1 MIKSK
6 KLPVIVSVFL
16 LIVSFIVIAAAG
28 SRYTVTCGPRTV
40 SASGSL
46 RAEECRVEAD
56 DPGIVEIS
64 NVRVENGLLKYDL
77 RALKRGVTAVESE
90 CRPADSYWLHKIYVH
105 RFGIITVGS
114 WFGGCTGG
122 FMVPLSLLI
131 VLVLLTAGRIAGLRD
146 DVRRNLYSY
155 RNIIHLALIIFMCF
169 LCLELLRVTLNF
181 NGIDASIDA
190 VVSSAEA
197 FSYIVLPAAFI
208 TFLLV
213 TLSNLNLMRKE
224 GVNWHNM
231 LGFLLGLC
239 LCLMTYLPELVYTA
253 ILRYR
258 IVDIFNESG
267 VATHVYAFWEH
278 SLFFILSYLECV
290 LLGTVV
296 FAVAAA
302 RRVPAFDKD
311 YILILGCKIR
321 PDGTLPPLLR
331 ARADR
336 ALEFAEMQK
345 KASGKDIVFVPSG
358 GRGEDEVMAEA
369 DAVGNYLASRG
380 IPEERILPENRSA
393 STYENIRNSARLI
406 QEDYA
411 EKAAGGAD
419 SRRPEAAFSTTNY
432 HVFRAGLI
440 ASEMGFRMEG
450 IGSPTKRYFW
460 INAFIRE
467 FIATLAAERKRHLRM
482 IAALL
487 AGVAVMTV
495 VGYLSVVL

>member
-6 KLPVIVSVFL
+6 KVPVLVSVIL
-16 LIVSFIVIAAAG
+16 LIVSFAVIAAAG
-28 SRYTVTCGPRTV
+28 SRYTVSCDLRPASVSGPV
-40 SASGSL
+40 P
-46 RAEECRVEAD
+46 AEEYRVEAD

-64 NVRVENGLLKYDL
+64 NVRIENSLLKYDL
-77 RALKRGVTAVESE
+77 RALKRGVTAVETE
-90 CRPADSYWLHKIYVH
+90 CRRTDSYWLHKIYVH
-105 RFGIITVGS
+105 RLGIITVNS
-114 WFGGCTGG
+114 WFGSCTGG

-146 DVRRNLYSY
+146 DVRENLYSY

-169 LCLELLRVTLNF
+169 LCVELFRVTLDF
-181 NGIDASIDA
+181 NGIDASIAA
-190 VVSSAEA
+190 VRASAES
-197 FSYIVLPAAFI
+197 FSYIVLPVAFL

-239 LCLMTYLPELVYTA
+239 LCLMTYLPEAVYVT
-253 ILRYR
+253 ILKYH

-267 VATHVYAFWEH
+267 VATHVYAFGEH

-290 LLGTVV
+290 LLGTVA

-302 RRVPAFDKD
+302 RHVPAFDKD

-336 ALEFAEMQK
+336 ALEFAGMQK

-358 GRGEDEVMAEA
+358 GQGADEVMAEA
-369 DAVGNYLASRG
+369 DAVGNYLVSRG
-380 IPEERILPENRSA
+380 IPENRILPENRSA

-406 QEDYA
+406 LEDHA
-411 EKAAGGAD
+411 EKAACGAD

-495 VGYLSVVL
+495 INYLSVVL